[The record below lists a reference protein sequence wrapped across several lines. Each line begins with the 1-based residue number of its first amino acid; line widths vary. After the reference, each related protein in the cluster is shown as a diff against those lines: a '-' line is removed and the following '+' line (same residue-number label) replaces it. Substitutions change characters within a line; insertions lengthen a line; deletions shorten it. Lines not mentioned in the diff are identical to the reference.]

1 MDAGDDGWAKP
12 RAGWLSILD
21 EHKPYLQRWN
31 SGCTNASTLYRE
43 LTERGYRGSM
53 GTVAAYLA
61 PFRPL
66 GAAPPAKPTV
76 PKVRQITSWML
87 HRPDDLDADE
97 QVALKQVLAACP
109 HLQATASHVGTFA
122 EMLTGLH
129 GQNLDA
135 WMAAV
140 DADEL
145 PHLHSFVTGLK
156 RDYAAVLNG
165 LTLPHSSGAV
175 EGSVNRKMIKRQMY
189 GRANFHLL
197 RLRVLR
203 AA

>member
-1 MDAGDDGWAKP
+1 
-12 RAGWLSILD
+12 
-21 EHKPYLQRWN
+21 
-31 SGCTNASTLYRE
+31 
-43 LTERGYRGSM
+43 M

-109 HLQATASHVGTFA
+109 HLQATAGHVGTFA

-165 LTLPHSSGAV
+165 LTLPHREPS
-175 EGSVNRKMIKRQMY
+175 
-189 GRANFHLL
+189 RATST
-197 RLRVLR
+197 VLK
-203 AA
+203 